1 MSGLGMGGVAEQ
13 LRDLRLGELLDSA
26 PPGVDE
32 AVAISKVVQFLRD
45 PEYAHFKVIGV
56 DG

>member
-1 MSGLGMGGVAEQ
+1 MGGVAEQ